1 MKDEEERCKW
11 NGKRR
16 EKEGEGDMEN
26 IGKLEV
32 NKAKERVTHKH
43 RVEKAHK
50 R

>member
-1 MKDEEERCKW
+1 MIKKKGVSKTEKEERRK
-11 NGKRR
+11 
-16 EKEGEGDMEN
+16 EKVEN
-26 IGKLEV
+26 IGKWEV